1 MLYFA
6 AWTTVEFKFGSAEVF
21 RSEEPPSTLPKGIL
35 MAAKAV
41 WNPGQ
46 YDVIEWAPSIGH
58 GFCFGRSVD
67 LV

>member
-6 AWTTVEFKFGSAEVF
+6 AWTAVVFKFGSAEVF
-21 RSEEPPSTLPKGIL
+21 RPEEPPSTLPKGIL

-41 WNPGQ
+41 GNPRQ
-46 YDVIEWAPSIGH
+46 YDVIERAPSIGH
-58 GFCFGRSVD
+58 GFCLGRSVD